1 MTVQTNRRIVTMRQE
16 ARPNLRSIIVDHHK
30 PDTGERWIAAA
41 WGFIAGIAFCGV
53 AIVVFWG

>member
-1 MTVQTNRRIVTMRQE
+1 MNNRVTTLRQE
-16 ARPNLRSIIVDHHK
+16 SRPPNLRSVVIDHHK